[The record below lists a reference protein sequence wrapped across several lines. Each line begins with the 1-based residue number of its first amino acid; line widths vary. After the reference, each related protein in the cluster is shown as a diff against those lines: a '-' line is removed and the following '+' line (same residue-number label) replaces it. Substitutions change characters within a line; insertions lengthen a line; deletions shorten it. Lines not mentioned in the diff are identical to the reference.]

1 MFTLIAIIIITQVDQ
16 QQPATFRKVD
26 IIDGVQVGT
35 ILSTVC

>member
-1 MFTLIAIIIITQVDQ
+1 MFTLISITITTQVDQ

-26 IIDGVQVGT
+26 IIDVVQVDT